1 MKRLFSVLMMV
12 LMMVSLFTTAHAELL
27 NEGIQEGTIQVG
39 EVEELR
45 QANSETYR
53 RADGTYECVVY
64 AEDKYY
70 KDDNGNYTEIDNSVV
85 PAKHVNDKKEYAFAN
100 KANSEHF
107 CFADK
112 EPAIL
117 ISSEECALAFQAD
130 VETDVKAAV
139 GGLENRE
146 AISGYTLAGEN
157 YIAYGSAFKDTD
169 LVYKVNNGLLKEYI
183 VLYSPASPTK
193 FTFTFNTANY
203 SVKYTEDGLI
213 GFYEA
218 DGKLRFE
225 LGELFAV
232 DSVGSYT
239 NELSYRID
247 LAKYGKTK
255 ITVSISDDFTK
266 APERVYP
273 ILIDPSVVISGSNK
287 IQDAF
292 VSSKYPNQNYYSDDY
307 LRMGWSSSYKISR
320 SYIRFELPQSIQGG
334 VITESYMSLKK
345 VDCGNAPSL
354 KAYCVKKSWSSKTI
368 KWNNK
373 ADYMSNNASAEA
385 EPKTNNWYRFY
396 VTDIVKKWYNGT
408 YPNYG
413 FMVKNNSESGSGNW
427 STFYSSDVDL
437 SYKPELR
444 IKYEKKY
451 TIRYY
456 GNGNTAG
463 VVPLS
468 QSSESGAVVVIR
480 TNSGKLV
487 KKDCEF
493 LGWNTLPSGNGVSYA
508 EGQYI
513 TMPDNDI
520 TLYAKWGGEKREVGL
535 EAISN
540 YSGTGLP
547 TLSTSVDC
555 VNGIYN
561 ALSSYSDSWM
571 KKYTFTDKNV
581 WELDFKSVSLGGND
595 WKCADSVDLLA
606 YCGHGYRDMGLVM
619 SNQSNSDAYVSRSD
633 LLLGDVDLEW
643 FLTFTCNFLNC
654 NKDDIGRAMNGLH
667 VMCGYKTDMTVTANG
682 GYIFALYASLGG
694 KSVIEAWRMYGVL
707 TQDIQNANKTAAFFH
722 VSCAN
727 DHLWGFGDT
736 ASDPPAYND
745 KTKKDYYFVE
755 YNAY

>member
-107 CFADK
+107 YFADK

-130 VETDVKAAV
+130 AETDVKAAV

-193 FTFTFNTANY
+193 FTFTFDTANY

-320 SYIRFELPQSIQGG
+320 SYIRFELPQSIPGG

-373 ADYMSNNASAEA
+373 ADYRPKSTSAEA

-444 IKYEKKY
+444 ITYNPQLCYANVYIGKLDGDPEMPAIVSAVANEFNKNG
-451 TIRYY
+451 YY
-456 GNGNTAG
+456 GM
-463 VVPLS
+463 S
-468 QSSESGAVVVIR
+468 YSS
-480 TNSGKLV
+480 
-487 KKDCEF
+487 
-493 LGWNTLPSGNGVSYA
+493 
-508 EGQYI
+508 YI
-513 TMPDNDI
+513 TKESLIKELKKKRVFSCI
-520 TLYAKWGGEKREVGL
+520 THGEKTKIRLTDNVFFTMDDL
-535 EAISN
+535 SAISSSDLAN
-540 YSGTGLP
+540 LSFVYLGACYTGEGGANAPNLVNKFYSKG
-547 TLSTSVDC
+547 VDC
-555 VNGIYN
+555 VLG
-561 ALSSYSDSWM
+561 
-571 KKYTFTDKNV
+571 FTI
-581 WELDFKSVSLGGND
+581 EVSQVETNHWTTVL
-595 WKCADSVDLLA
+595 
-606 YCGHGYRDMGLVM
+606 M
-619 SNQSNSDAYVSRSD
+619 
-633 LLLGDVDLEW
+633 
-643 FLTFTCNFLNC
+643 T
-654 NKDDIGRAMNGLH
+654 DIANGLTIKNAMEDADH
-667 VMCGYKTDMTVTANG
+667 STWDYMNYDEVEELEVRQRLIRGTTS
-682 GYIFALYASLGG
+682 FAP
-694 KSVIEAWRMYGVL
+694 
-707 TQDIQNANKTAAFFH
+707 
-722 VSCAN
+722 C
-727 DHLWGFGDT
+727 
-736 ASDPPAYND
+736 P
-745 KTKKDYYFVE
+745 
-755 YNAY
+755 